1 MEFIDF
7 FFSSIY
13 PTIVTWLITILLG
26 YLSFKLW
33 DTYKYRNLRVFLSV
47 FTPFLVFFVL
57 FFTFSVG
64 YYGNVKNISNIILI
78 DNKLCFIDNNL
89 KTPRKGNNYNISR
102 LYVLDQN
109 TGEKIDRLMI
119 GVDAKILKVSGKKV
133 IIQSGNG
140 SRYSKKERL
149 SMYDFENKTLVEDHF
164 IKKEYWQKNTEYQGH
179 TDKFSITTSNNTINY
194 YDSLTNFQFSIPIE
208 TKKTNHSAI
217 SNHLKYK
224 DKLFFNMGN
233 QLFCLD
239 LVNKKIMW
247 QKKF

>member
-1 MEFIDF
+1 
-7 FFSSIY
+7 
-13 PTIVTWLITILLG
+13 
-26 YLSFKLW
+26 
-33 DTYKYRNLRVFLSV
+33 
-47 FTPFLVFFVL
+47 
-57 FFTFSVG
+57 
-64 YYGNVKNISNIILI
+64 
-78 DNKLCFIDNNL
+78 
-89 KTPRKGNNYNISR
+89 
-102 LYVLDQN
+102 VLDQN

-233 QLFCLD
+233 HLFCLD